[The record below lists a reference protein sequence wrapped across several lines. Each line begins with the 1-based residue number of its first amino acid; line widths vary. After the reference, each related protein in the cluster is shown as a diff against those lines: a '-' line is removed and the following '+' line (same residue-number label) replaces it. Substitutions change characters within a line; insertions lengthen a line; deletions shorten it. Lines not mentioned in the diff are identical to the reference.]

1 MTLDYDTILASLKI
15 TWNALDSEIKMVAGW
30 TFYDAGMDP
39 VVVVIYDRQR
49 NWTGDGRREDWERV
63 ERRMCAVQGG
73 KGLYDTII
81 DYMKGW

>member
-39 VVVVIYDRQR
+39 VVVVIYDR
-49 NWTGDGRREDWERV
+49 ERYGSQYEEGERI
-63 ERRMCAVQGG
+63 ERRMVVVQG
-73 KGLYDTII
+73 KRALNDTII